1 MYVTNR
7 FLCFYSNLFGL
18 EKKVSDLSLFFVH
31 PSPHH
36 PPPLPHPPPH
46 PPLDPHPLLAHLSHH
61 QRKHRSLFTLSL
73 SVSLVTCPSPS
84 LQLSSFPTPLP
95 SQLIGRNISFAHF
108 GIATRR
114 STCSRTWSTNTRAL
128 TLSLPLAE
136 GQRVKTTAW
145 TCLQLDLHLVHN
157 LML

>member
-18 EKKVSDLSLFFVH
+18 EKKVSDLSLFFVD
-31 PSPHH
+31 
-36 PPPLPHPPPH
+36 PPPPSA
-46 PPLDPHPLLAHLSHH
+46 DPYPLLAHLSHH

-114 STCSRTWSTNTRAL
+114 STCSRTWSTNTRAS
-128 TLSLPLAE
+128 TLSPPLAE
-136 GQRVKTTAW
+136 AQRVKITAW